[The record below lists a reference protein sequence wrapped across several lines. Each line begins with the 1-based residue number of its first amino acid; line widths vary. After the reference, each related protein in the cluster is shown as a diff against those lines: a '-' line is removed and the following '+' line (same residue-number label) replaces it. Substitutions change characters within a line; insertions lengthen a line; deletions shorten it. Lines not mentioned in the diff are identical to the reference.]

1 MAATGISMGGLVL
14 GNYLSRQSE
23 DARKLFTACLIISVP
38 WDVQKGSTSI
48 EKPYLNNLLGK
59 HLTSRLCHTL
69 SKYEILNKSRHDID
83 FDTILK
89 SKTIKEFDANFTS
102 KHFGYKD
109 VDHYYSVATLHNK
122 LDKIAVP
129 LLCLSAADDPFQPL
143 EGESISILKFAR
155 DCQWA
160 HNYFTLTPRPQIP
173 YGNVILFNNS
183 VYLVR
188 IKCFLSISHFEAI
201 PTRAAEESSHVAIL
215 VTARGGH
222 IGERFYSK
230 IKKSNS
236 WFTYLTNFSFSFS
249 FEPGFMEG
257 FWPKTNDE
265 YVR

>member
-1 MAATGISMGGLVL
+1 MGGLVL
-14 GNYLSRQSE
+14 GNYLSRHSE
-23 DARKLFTACLIISVP
+23 EARKIFTACLIISVP

-143 EGESISILKFAR
+143 EGKTLFERSFGQNLRFLGLSLCCFAL
-155 DCQWA
+155 
-160 HNYFTLTPRPQIP
+160 Y
-173 YGNVILFNNS
+173 
-183 VYLVR
+183 
-188 IKCFLSISHFEAI
+188 
-201 PTRAAEESSHVAIL
+201 
-215 VTARGGH
+215 
-222 IGERFYSK
+222 
-230 IKKSNS
+230 
-236 WFTYLTNFSFSFS
+236 
-249 FEPGFMEG
+249 
-257 FWPKTNDE
+257 
-265 YVR
+265 